1 MDQSGQHGFEK
12 STMSS
17 ELLDVPAS
25 FQDRL
30 DPDIGSGS
38 HVSGMLDDVRF
49 SLYLNPAR
57 GPGFHSLEIIHNERG
72 SRILKHVLVLHSVHD
87 VSTADI
93 DVLTISIKADS
104 GNIWPSRLGRC
115 PDSS

>member
-1 MDQSGQHGFEK
+1 
-12 STMSS
+12 MSS

-38 HVSGMLDDVRF
+38 HVSGMLDDVRI

-57 GPGFHSLEIIHNERG
+57 GPGFHRLEIIHNERG
-72 SRILKHVLVLHSVHD
+72 SRILKHVLVLHGVHE
-87 VSTADI
+87 VPTAYI
-93 DVLTISIKADS
+93 DVLTISIDAYS
-104 GNIWPSRLGRC
+104 VNIYPSRLGGC
-115 PDSS
+115 SNSS

>member
-1 MDQSGQHGFEK
+1 
-12 STMSS
+12 MSS

-38 HVSGMLDDVRF
+38 HVSGMLDDIRF

-57 GPGFHSLEIIHNERG
+57 GPGFHCLEIIHNERG
-72 SRILKHVLVLHSVHD
+72 PRILKHVLVLHGVHD
-87 VSTADI
+87 VPAADI
-93 DVLTISIKADS
+93 DVLTISIEADS

-115 PDSS
+115 SDSS

>member
-1 MDQSGQHGFEK
+1 
-12 STMSS
+12 MSP

-30 DPDIGSGS
+30 DSDIGSGS

-57 GPGFHSLEIIHNERG
+57 GPRLRRLEIIHNERG
-72 SRILKHVLVLHSVHD
+72 SRVLKHVLVLHGVHD
-87 VSTADI
+87 VPTTDI
-93 DVLTISIKADS
+93 YVLTVSIEADS

-115 PDSS
+115 SDSS